1 VLISSSSLLVSDDVP
16 DFTPS
21 NILLRMSGLD
31 GLTDDQVLEAFGE
44 PQQEPVLTDSGEI
57 PSDP

>member
-1 VLISSSSLLVSDDVP
+1 
-16 DFTPS
+16 
-21 NILLRMSGLD
+21 MSGLD